1 MIHFPM
7 HRKKQLRSEVKD
19 TLKHGLDAEN
29 IKNSPSVFNSMLRTY
44 YVQKFA
50 VKTRFKILNSM
61 KKIFSYAK
69 STHTYWFI
77 FLL

>member
-1 MIHFPM
+1 M

-29 IKNSPSVFNSMLRTY
+29 IKNSPNGFNSMLRTY

-50 VKTRFKILNSM
+50 AKMKVKVVNSM

-69 STHTYWFI
+69 STHTY
-77 FLL
+77 